1 MSTVNL
7 TGLRLE
13 IAKRDAER
21 QRAREDELKT
31 LRVET
36 DMLREQLQS
45 IMHEINNLRSCMQKQ
60 TDINEQF
67 IGMVVG
73 RTSP

>member
-7 TGLRLE
+7 TLPRIEL
-13 IAKRDAER
+13 AKRDAET

-31 LRVET
+31 LRAET
-36 DMLREQLQS
+36 EMLREQLHS

-60 TDINEQF
+60 TDVNEHLVEL
-67 IGMVVG
+67 IAN